1 MLLAAVRA
9 HKGEDTLEALWSAR
23 DKAASIGSGHL
34 EVWAYLTAAGLLEGR
49 GSHEFAIAAGQD
61 GLARARQ
68 LGLARQ
74 VAAPI
79 AGKLAESLTSAG
91 RWDEALEILDE
102 VLSLDQPPLGRAHP
116 LLVEA
121 RSRWPVAT
129 WKQRN
134 TPSASCARA
143 RRPACRG
150 PVCAATGPAGDQPP
164 ACHRRAHR
172 SASRRAR
179 LSCLQPAGGSAL
191 RLGAAGHGDAGI
203 RRGPRSQ
210 PAARSRRPGRA
221 AEGPGVAGCGGAA
234 VEPVA
239 RCLRGN
245 VRGRSFPC

>member
-1 MLLAAVRA
+1 M
-9 HKGEDTLEALWSAR
+9 
-23 DKAASIGSGHL
+23 
-34 EVWAYLTAAGLLEGR
+34 WAYLTAADVLEGR
-49 GSHEFAIAAGQD
+49 GSHELAIAAGQD

-116 LLVEA
+116 LLVRGQIAVARGDLETAEHSLGELRALPAGLHAEA
-121 RSRWPVAT
+121 QYALPLARLEISLRLAT
-129 WKQRN
+129 GEL
-134 TPSASCARA
+134 TGALAAARA
-143 RRPACRG
+143 F
-150 PVCAATGPAGDQPP
+150 PVYNPQADPRYAWALLATAM
-164 ACHRRAHR
+164 RA
-172 SASRRAR
+172 SAEVRT
-179 LSCLQPAGGSAL
+179 
-191 RLGAAGHGDAGI
+191 
-203 RRGPRSQ
+203 SQ